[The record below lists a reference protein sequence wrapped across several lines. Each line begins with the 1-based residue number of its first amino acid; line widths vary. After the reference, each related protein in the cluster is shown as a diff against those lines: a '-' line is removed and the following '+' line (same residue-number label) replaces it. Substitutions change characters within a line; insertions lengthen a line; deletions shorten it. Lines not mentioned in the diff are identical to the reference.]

1 MDAIEYKGYRGA
13 IRYSAEDR
21 LLHGRI
27 LGIEDVVNFEGDDVE
42 KLEKAFHE
50 AVDDYLAL
58 CEKLGRSPDREYSG
72 RIPLRIDSALHRSV
86 AIAADAEAKSVNSWI
101 ADALAA
107 AATPHRSDSAAKHVA
122 ENRASAFRGRS
133 SRSGVSKAAATRRK
147 KKRAAAR
154 KAAR

>member
-1 MDAIEYKGYRGA
+1 MDAIEYRGYRGA
-13 IRYSAEDR
+13 VRYSAEDR

-27 LGIEDVVNFEGDDVE
+27 LGIEDVVNFEGEDVE

-58 CEKLGRSPDREYSG
+58 CEKLGRVPDREYSG

-86 AIAADAEAKSVNSWI
+86 AIAADAAAKSVNSWI

-107 AATPHRSDSAAKHVA
+107 AAMPGRSGSAVKNVA
-122 ENRASAFRGRS
+122 ANRAGASRVRSARS
-133 SRSGVSKAAATRRK
+133 RVSRTARKSEK
-147 KKRAAAR
+147 KKHAAAR
-154 KAAR
+154 KATR